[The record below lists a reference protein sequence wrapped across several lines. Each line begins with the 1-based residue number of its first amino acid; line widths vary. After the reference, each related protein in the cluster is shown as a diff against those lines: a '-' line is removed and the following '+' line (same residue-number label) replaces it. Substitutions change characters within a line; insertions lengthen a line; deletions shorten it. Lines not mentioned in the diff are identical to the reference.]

1 MFKQLLLIF
10 VGGGL
15 GSVLRYLISKSLN
28 FETAF
33 IPFGTFTVNILG
45 SLLLGLIL
53 GIAAK
58 SDIFNSNIVL
68 LLTVGFCGGFTTFS
82 SFAFENQALLRSGDY
97 LNFFFYAFG
106 SIILGILAVFLGLF
120 LSKLT

>member
-10 VGGGL
+10 LGGGL

-28 FETAF
+28 VETAF
-33 IPFGTFTVNILG
+33 IPYGTFTVNILG
-45 SLLLGLIL
+45 SIILGLIL
-53 GIAAK
+53 GMASK
-58 SDIFNSNIVL
+58 SEIFNSNTVL
-68 LLTVGFCGGFTTFS
+68 FLAVGFCGGFTTFS
-82 SFAFENQALLRSGDY
+82 SFAFENQALLRTGDY

-106 SIILGILAVFLGLF
+106 SIICGILAVFLGLF

>member
-10 VGGGL
+10 LGGGL

-28 FETAF
+28 FETEF
-33 IPFGTFTVNILG
+33 IPIGTFTVNILG

-53 GIAAK
+53 GIAAR
-58 SDIFNSNIVL
+58 SEIFNSNTVL
-68 LLTVGFCGGFTTFS
+68 FLAVGFCGGFTTFS
-82 SFAFENQALLRSGDY
+82 SFAFENQALLRTGDY
-97 LNFFFYAFG
+97 LNFFFYTFG

>member
-10 VGGGL
+10 LGGGL

-28 FETAF
+28 SETF
-33 IPFGTFTVNILG
+33 FLPYGTFTVNILG

-53 GIAAK
+53 GFAARHEFF
-58 SDIFNSNIVL
+58 SSNLVL
-68 LLTVGFCGGFTTFS
+68 FLAVGFCGGFTTFS
-82 SFAFENQALLRSGDY
+82 SFALENQALLRSGDY

>member
-1 MFKQLLLIF
+1 MIKQLLLIF
-10 VGGGL
+10 LGGGL

-28 FETAF
+28 FESSF
-33 IPFGTFTVNILG
+33 IPYGTFTVNITG

-53 GIAAK
+53 GIVAK
-58 SDIFNSNIVL
+58 SEISNSNSVL
-68 LLTVGFCGGFTTFS
+68 LLTLGFCGGFTTFS
-82 SFAFENQALLRSGDY
+82 SFAFENQAFLRAGDY
-97 LNFFFYAFG
+97 LNFFFYTFG

>member
-10 VGGGL
+10 LGGGL

-28 FETAF
+28 SETLF
-33 IPFGTFTVNILG
+33 LPYETFTVNILG
-45 SLLLGLIL
+45 SLLLGLIV
-53 GIAAK
+53 GFAARHEFF
-58 SDIFNSNIVL
+58 SSNLIL
-68 LLTVGFCGGFTTFS
+68 FLAVGFCGGFTTFS
-82 SFAFENQALLRSGDY
+82 SFALENQALLRSGDY

-106 SIILGILAVFLGLF
+106 SITLGILAVFLGLF

>member
-1 MFKQLLLIF
+1 MLKQLLLIF
-10 VGGGL
+10 LGGGL

-28 FETAF
+28 LETAF

-45 SLLLGLIL
+45 SLLLGIIL

-58 SDIFNSNIVL
+58 SDFFSSNIVL
-68 LLTVGFCGGFTTFS
+68 FLAVGFCGGFTTFS

-97 LNFFFYAFG
+97 LNFFFYTFG

-120 LSKLT
+120 LSKFT

>member
-10 VGGGL
+10 LGGGL

-28 FETAF
+28 FETAY
-33 IPFGTFTVNILG
+33 IPFGTFTVNVLG

-68 LLTVGFCGGFTTFS
+68 FLAVGFCGGFTTFS
-82 SFAFENQALLRSGDY
+82 SFAFENQAFLRTGDY

>member
-1 MFKQLLLIF
+1 MLKQLLLIF
-10 VGGGL
+10 LGGGL
-15 GSVLRYLISKSLN
+15 GSALRYLISKSLN

-58 SDIFNSNIVL
+58 SDFFSSNIVL
-68 LLTVGFCGGFTTFS
+68 FLALGFCGGFTTFS

-97 LNFFFYAFG
+97 LNFFFYTFG

>member
-10 VGGGL
+10 LGGGL

-28 FETAF
+28 LETAF
-33 IPFGTFTVNILG
+33 IPFGTFAVNILG
-45 SLLLGLIL
+45 SLLLGLIV

-58 SDIFNSNIVL
+58 SDIFSSNTVL
-68 LLTVGFCGGFTTFS
+68 FLAIGFCGGFTTFS

-97 LNFFFYAFG
+97 LNFFFYSFG

>member
-1 MFKQLLLIF
+1 MLKQLLLIF
-10 VGGGL
+10 LGGGF

-53 GIAAK
+53 GVAAK
-58 SDIFNSNIVL
+58 SDIFTSNIVL
-68 LLTVGFCGGFTTFS
+68 FLAVGFCGGFTTFS

-97 LNFFFYAFG
+97 LNFFFYTFG
-106 SIILGILAVFLGLF
+106 SLILGILAVFLGLF

>member
-1 MFKQLLLIF
+1 MFKQLLLVF
-10 VGGGL
+10 LGGGL
-15 GSVLRYLISKSLN
+15 GSALRYLISKSLN

-58 SDIFNSNIVL
+58 SDIFFSNIVL
-68 LLTVGFCGGFTTFS
+68 FLAVGFCGGFTTFS
-82 SFAFENQALLRSGDY
+82 SFAFENQALLRTGDY
-97 LNFFFYAFG
+97 LNFFFYTFG

>member
-1 MFKQLLLIF
+1 MLKQLLLIF
-10 VGGGL
+10 LGGGL
-15 GSVLRYLISKSLN
+15 GSALRYLISKSLN

-58 SDIFNSNIVL
+58 SDFFSSNIVL
-68 LLTVGFCGGFTTFS
+68 FLAVGFCGGFTTFS
-82 SFAFENQALLRSGDY
+82 SFAFEKQALLRSGDY
-97 LNFFFYAFG
+97 LNFFFYTFG

>member
-1 MFKQLLLIF
+1 MLKQLLLIF
-10 VGGGL
+10 LGGGL

-58 SDIFNSNIVL
+58 SDFFTSNIVL
-68 LLTVGFCGGFTTFS
+68 FLAVGFCGGFTTFS

-97 LNFFFYAFG
+97 LNFFFYTFG

>member
-10 VGGGL
+10 LGGGL

-28 FETAF
+28 SETLSL
-33 IPFGTFTVNILG
+33 PYGTFTVNILG
-45 SLLLGLIL
+45 SLLLGLFVGFAARHEFFSSNLIL
-53 GIAAK
+53 FLA
-58 SDIFNSNIVL
+58 
-68 LLTVGFCGGFTTFS
+68 VGFCGGFTTFS
-82 SFAFENQALLRSGDY
+82 SFALENQALLRSGDY

>member
-1 MFKQLLLIF
+1 MLKQLLLIF
-10 VGGGL
+10 LGGGL

-28 FETAF
+28 FGTAF

-58 SDIFNSNIVL
+58 SDIFNSNTVL
-68 LLTVGFCGGFTTFS
+68 FLAIGFCGGFTTFS
-82 SFAFENQALLRSGDY
+82 SFAFENHALLRSGDY
-97 LNFFFYAFG
+97 LNFFIYTFG

>member
-1 MFKQLLLIF
+1 MLKQLILVFI
-10 VGGGL
+10 GGGL
-15 GSVLRYLISKSLN
+15 GSVLRYLVSKNLN
-28 FETAF
+28 FENVL

-45 SLLLGLIL
+45 SLLLGFIL
-53 GIAAK
+53 GIAARTE
-58 SDIFNSNIVL
+58 IFNSNTVL
-68 LLTVGFCGGFTTFS
+68 LFAVGFCGGFTTFS

>member
-1 MFKQLLLIF
+1 MLKQLLLIF
-10 VGGGL
+10 LGGGL

-58 SDIFNSNIVL
+58 SDFFSSNIVL
-68 LLTVGFCGGFTTFS
+68 FLAVGFCGGFTTFS

-97 LNFFFYAFG
+97 LNFFFYTFG